1 MDRRIFFKFGFSALA
16 TVAAPL
22 FARDHDDHD
31 KKHGHGHGDDDD
43 KGHGHGR
50 DRRDR
55 YFRQDDIDY
64 LRRYYDG
71 PRDLPPGLRKKYYRT
86 GQLPPGWQK
95 RMRPFPP
102 VLIERL
108 PPPPPY
114 CDRGYVDGY
123 AVVYDRRTR
132 VIVDVID
139 IVNAVT
145 GR

>member
-1 MDRRIFFKFGFSALA
+1 MDRRTLFRFGFSALTAA
-16 TVAAPL
+16 TASL
-22 FARDHDDHD
+22 FAKDHDDHD
-31 KKHGHGHGDDDD
+31 KKHGRGHDDDD
-43 KGHGHGR
+43 DDGRGHGR

-55 YFRQDDIDY
+55 YFRQEDFAY
-64 LRRYYDG
+64 LRQYYSG
-71 PRDLPPGLRKKYYRT
+71 PRDLPRGLRKKYYRT

-95 RMRPFPP
+95 RLRPFPP
-102 VLIERL
+102 VLIQRL
-108 PPPPPY
+108 PPPPPD

-139 IVNAVT
+139 IVNAVS

>member
-1 MDRRIFFKFGFSALA
+1 MDRRLFFKFSFSALA
-16 TVAAPL
+16 AGAAPL
-22 FARDHDDHD
+22 SARDHDDHD
-31 KKHGHGHGDDDD
+31 KKHGHGHHNNNDQ
-43 KGHGHGR
+43 GHGHGLE
-50 DRRDR
+50 RRDR

-71 PRDLPPGLRKKYYRT
+71 PRDLPPGLRKQYYRT

-95 RMRPFPP
+95 RIRPFPP
-102 VLIERL
+102 AVIQRL

-139 IVNAVT
+139 IVNAIA

>member
-1 MDRRIFFKFGFSALA
+1 MDRRIFFKSGFFALVS
-16 TVAAPL
+16 VAASL

-31 KKHGHGHGDDDD
+31 KKHGHGHDDDD
-43 KGHGHGR
+43 DQGHGHGR

-55 YFRQDDIDY
+55 YFRQDDFDY

>member
-1 MDRRIFFKFGFSALA
+1 MDRRLFFNFGFCALA
-16 TVAAPL
+16 AGAAPL

-31 KKHGHGHGDDDD
+31 KKHGPGHDDDP
-43 KGHGHGR
+43 GHGHGR
-50 DRRDR
+50 DRSDR
-55 YFRQDDIDY
+55 YFRQDDTDY

-71 PRDLPPGLRKKYYRT
+71 PRDLPPGLRKRYHRT

-95 RMRPFPP
+95 RIRPFPP
-102 VLIERL
+102 AVIQRL

-139 IVNAVT
+139 IVNAIA